1 MAIIRKERL
10 QPALAEL
17 DAYYQKLRKTVEGVP
32 PNANVSHSY
41 HCEADQFQREY
52 TDVDLNAL
60 TQAIGHF
67 KVAVDG
73 LKAIKTLSKHR

>member
-17 DAYYQKLRKTVEGVP
+17 DAYYQKLRKTVEGVSP
-32 PNANVSHSY
+32 HANACLDYN
-41 HCEADQFQREY
+41 CEADQFQREY
-52 TDVDLNAL
+52 TDVDIHAL

-73 LKAIKTLSKHR
+73 LKTVKALAKHR

>member
-17 DAYYQKLRKTVEGVP
+17 DAYYQKLRQTVEGVT
-32 PNANVSHSY
+32 PNANVCQSY
-41 HCEADQFQREY
+41 NCEADQFQREY
-52 TDVDLNAL
+52 TQIDIYAL
-60 TQAIGHF
+60 TQAIAHF

-73 LKAIKTLSKHR
+73 LKTVKQLSKHR

>member
-10 QPALAEL
+10 QPVLAEL
-17 DAYYQKLRKTVEGVP
+17 DAYYQKLRNTVEGVP
-32 PNANVSHSY
+32 PNANASHSY

-52 TDVDLNAL
+52 TDVDIHAL
-60 TQAIGHF
+60 TQAIAHF

-73 LKAIKTLSKHR
+73 LKTVKTLAKHR